1 MLYRITDDCILCGT
15 CLDECPYN
23 AIEENEDIFVINQD
37 ECTKCGDC
45 IEICPTE
52 AIIEE

>member
-1 MLYRITDDCILCGT
+1 MLYSITDDCILCGT
-15 CLDECPYN
+15 CIEECPYN
-23 AIEENEDIFVINQD
+23 AIEENGNRFIIKQD

-52 AIIEE
+52 AIIDE